1 MPREW
6 FNLTDEDDTIEIDIY
21 GPIGRSWWDD
31 SYTSAKDI
39 LDTLK
44 DSKDKDVIIHV
55 NSEGG
60 SVFDAF
66 AIYTQLRQHNGKVT
80 AYVDGLA
87 ASAASYL
94 IAAADEVV
102 MSDVAWLMIHNAST
116 LISGNKEDIRKEANL
131 LENIDN
137 TIASIYATRSGHYS
151 IDHFLELMKDETW
164 LSAADAATLGLI
176 DTISQEQLVAAH
188 LDYYSVNSL
197 DHAPSEAKAAISK
210 LLGDK
215 VNDCDPA
222 KLGEENGIS
231 DTLENMQPDDDSQGQ
246 ESALADQTQERSFVV
261 MNGKV
266 YSRKVKDESQTDQG
280 GIGSRTRTR

>member
-44 DSKDKDVIIHV
+44 DNKNKDVVIHV

-66 AIYTQLRQHNGKVT
+66 AIYTQLRQHSGKIT

-116 LISGNKEDIRKEANL
+116 WITGNKDDIRKEANL

-137 TIASIYATRSGHYS
+137 TIASIYAKRSNHYS
-151 IDHFLELMKDETW
+151 IDHFLQLMKEETW
-164 LSAADAATLGLI
+164 LSATDAATLGLV
-176 DTISQEQLVAAH
+176 DTISEEQLIAAH

-197 DHAPSEAKAAISK
+197 DHAPAEAKAAINK

-222 KLGEENGIS
+222 KLSDENGIS
-231 DTLENMQPDDDSQGQ
+231 DTFENMHPDDDNQGQ
-246 ESALADQTQERSFVV
+246 ESNQVDQTQERSFVV

-266 YSRKVKDESQTDQG
+266 YSRKVKDESRSNQS
-280 GIGSRTRTR
+280 GIGGRTRTR

>member
-6 FNLTDEDDTIEIDIY
+6 YNLKENDEAIEIDIY

-31 SYTSAKDI
+31 AYTSAKDI
-39 LDTLK
+39 LDKLK
-44 DSKDKDVIIHV
+44 DNKDKDVVIHV

-66 AIYTQLRQHNGKVT
+66 AIYTQLRQHNGTVT

-87 ASAASYL
+87 ASAASYI
-94 IAAADEVV
+94 IAAADEVI

-116 LISGNKEDIRKEANL
+116 YTAGNKEDIRKEANL

-137 TIASIYATRSGHYS
+137 TIASIYAKRSGHYS

-164 LSAADAATLGLI
+164 LSATDAATLGLV
-176 DTISQEQLVAAH
+176 DTVSQEQLIAAH

-197 DHAPSEAKAAISK
+197 EHAPSEAKAAINK

-215 VNDCDPA
+215 VKGCDPT
-222 KLGEENGIS
+222 KLGDNQIS
-231 DTLENMQPDDDSQGQ
+231 DTLEIMHSDDDSKGQ
-246 ESALADQTQERSFVV
+246 ESKPADQTQERSLVIL
-261 MNGKV
+261 NGKI
-266 YSRKVKDESQTDQG
+266 YDRKVEKDVTFDGDQR
-280 GIGSRTRTR
+280 ID

>member
-6 FNLTDEDDTIEIDIY
+6 FNLTEEDDTIEIDIY

-39 LDTLK
+39 LDILK
-44 DSKDKDVIIHV
+44 DNKNKDVVIHV

-66 AIYTQLRQHNGKVT
+66 AIYTQLRQHSGKVT

-116 LISGNKEDIRKEANL
+116 WITGNKDDIRKEANL

-137 TIASIYATRSGHYS
+137 TIASIYAKRSNHYS
-151 IDHFLELMKDETW
+151 IDHFLQLMEEETW
-164 LSAADAATLGLI
+164 LSATDAAALGLV
-176 DTISQEQLVAAH
+176 DTISEEQLIAAH
-188 LDYYSVNSL
+188 LDYYSVNPL
-197 DHAPSEAKAAISK
+197 DHAPAEAKAAINK

-222 KLGEENGIS
+222 KLEENGIS

-266 YSRKVKDESQTDQG
+266 YSRKVKDESRSNQSGT
-280 GIGSRTRTR
+280 

>member
-6 FNLTDEDDTIEIDIY
+6 FNLTDENDTIEIDIY

-44 DSKDKDVIIHV
+44 DNKNKDVVIHV

-66 AIYTQLRQHNGKVT
+66 AIYTQLRQHSGKVT

-116 LISGNKEDIRKEANL
+116 WITGNKDDIRKEANL

-137 TIASIYATRSGHYS
+137 TIASIYAKRSNHYS

-164 LSAADAATLGLI
+164 LSATDAATLGLV
-176 DTISQEQLVAAH
+176 DTVSQEQLIAAH

-197 DHAPSEAKAAISK
+197 EHAPLEAKAAINK

-215 VNDCDPA
+215 INDCDPA
-222 KLGEENGIS
+222 KLEESGIS

-280 GIGSRTRTR
+280 GIGGRTRTC

>member
-21 GPIGRSWWDD
+21 GPIGRSMWND

-39 LDTLK
+39 LDMLK
-44 DSKDKDVIIHV
+44 DNKDKDVNIHV

-66 AIYTQLRQHNGKVT
+66 AIYTQLRQHVGKVT

-116 LISGNKEDIRKEANL
+116 WISGNKEDIRKEANF

-137 TIASIYATRSGHYS
+137 TIASIYAKRSGHYS
-151 IDHFLELMKDETW
+151 IDHFLGLMKEETW
-164 LSAADAATLGLI
+164 LSATDASTLGLV
-176 DTISQEQLVAAH
+176 DTISQEQLIAAH
-188 LDYYSVNSL
+188 LDYYSLNSL
-197 DHAPSEAKAAISK
+197 DHAPVEAKAAIDK
-210 LLGDK
+210 LLGNK
-215 VNDCDPA
+215 INDCDPV
-222 KLGEENGIS
+222 KLGENGIS
-231 DTLENMQPDDDSQGQ
+231 DTLENMQPDDDGEGQ
-246 ESALADQTQERSFVV
+246 EAIHADQTQERSFVV

-266 YSRKVKDESQTDQG
+266 YLRKVKHEYQTDQG
-280 GIGSRTRTR
+280 GIGGRTKSR

>member
-6 FNLTDEDDTIEIDIY
+6 YNLTNEDDAIEIDIY

-44 DSKDKDVIIHV
+44 DNKDKDVAIHV

-102 MSDVAWLMIHNAST
+102 MSDVAWLMIHNASAYT
-116 LISGNKEDIRKEANL
+116 AGNKEDIRKEANL

-137 TIASIYATRSGHYS
+137 TIASIYAKRSGHYS

-164 LSAADAATLGLI
+164 LSATDAATLGLV
-176 DTISQEQLVAAH
+176 DTISEEQLVAAH

-197 DHAPSEAKAAISK
+197 DHAPSAAKAAINK

-215 VNDCDPA
+215 VNDLDPT
-222 KLGEENGIS
+222 KLGTETKIS
-231 DTLENMQPDDDSQGQ
+231 DTLENIHPDDDGEGQ
-246 ESALADQTQERSFVV
+246 EARHADQTQECSFVV
-261 MNGKV
+261 LNGKV
-266 YSRKVKDESQTDQG
+266 YDRKVENNVTFDGDQ
-280 GIGSRTRTR
+280 RLD